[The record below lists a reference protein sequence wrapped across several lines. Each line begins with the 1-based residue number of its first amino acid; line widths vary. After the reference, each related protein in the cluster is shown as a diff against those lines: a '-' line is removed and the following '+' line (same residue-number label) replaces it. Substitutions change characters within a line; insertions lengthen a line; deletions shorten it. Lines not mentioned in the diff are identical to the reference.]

1 MNSEIERQPAADL
14 ATQVVQS
21 TAFIGARWHRVPRV
35 GIILGTG
42 LGEFANEIEVETV
55 LTYEELPH
63 FPRATAIGHKGQ
75 LACGLCCGVPVVT
88 MEGRFHVYEGYSPQQ
103 ITLPVRVMHQL
114 GIELLIASNAS
125 GGLNPRLGVGEIV
138 VIEDH
143 VNLMFANPLIGA
155 NDATLGTRFPDM
167 SRPYDPLLI
176 AQALT
181 IARRENFAAQRGTY
195 VAVSGPNYET
205 RAEYRI
211 FRRLGDVIGMSTV
224 PEVIVAAQI
233 GLPVLALSTVTNV
246 CNPDVLA
253 PTDGAS
259 VVAAAAQAES
269 KLRAIVRGVLQL
281 VGTPDQGLGTRVWK
295 LGVGDS

>member
-1 MNSEIERQPAADL
+1 MDAFIEEQSAVVL
-14 ATQVVQS
+14 ATQVAEAA
-21 TAFIGARWHRVPRV
+21 AFIGARWDRVPRA

-42 LGEFANEIEVETV
+42 LGEFANEIDVETV

-75 LACGLCCGVPVVT
+75 LACGVCCGVPVVT

-103 ITLPVRVMHQL
+103 ITLPVRVMQRL
-114 GIELLIASNAS
+114 GIELLIVSNAS
-125 GGLNPRLGVGEIV
+125 GGLNPRLAVGDIV

-143 VNLMFANPLIGA
+143 VNLMFANPLIGL
-155 NDATLGTRFPDM
+155 NDATLGPRFPDM
-167 SRPYDPLLI
+167 SRPYDPVLI
-176 AQALT
+176 ERALR
-181 IARRENFAAQRGTY
+181 IARRANFAAHRGTY

-205 RAEYRI
+205 RAEYRV
-211 FRRLGDVIGMSTV
+211 FRRLGDVIGMSTA

-233 GLPVLALSTVTNV
+233 GLPVLALSTVTNL

-259 VVAAAAQAES
+259 VMAAAAQAET
-269 KLRAIVRGVLQL
+269 KLRAIVRGVLATL
-281 VGTPDQGLGTRVWK
+281 RAP
-295 LGVGDS
+295 

>member
-1 MNSEIERQPAADL
+1 VDAFIEEQSAVVL
-14 ATQVVQS
+14 ATQVAEAA
-21 TAFIGARWHRVPRV
+21 AFIGARWDRVPRA

-42 LGEFANEIEVETV
+42 LGEFANEIDVETV

-75 LACGLCCGVPVVT
+75 LACGVCCGVPVVT

-103 ITLPVRVMHQL
+103 ITLPVRVMQRL
-114 GIELLIASNAS
+114 GIELLIVSNAS
-125 GGLNPRLGVGEIV
+125 GGLNPRLAVGDIV

-143 VNLMFANPLIGA
+143 VNLMFANPLIGL
-155 NDATLGTRFPDM
+155 NDATLGPRFPDM
-167 SRPYDPLLI
+167 SRPYDPVLI
-176 AQALT
+176 ERALR
-181 IARRENFAAQRGTY
+181 IARRANFAAHRGTY

-205 RAEYRI
+205 RAEYRV
-211 FRRLGDVIGMSTV
+211 FRRLGDVIGMSTA

-233 GLPVLALSTVTNV
+233 GLPVLALSTVTNL

-259 VVAAAAQAES
+259 VMAAAAQAET
-269 KLRAIVRGVLQL
+269 KLRAIVRGVLATL
-281 VGTPDQGLGTRVWK
+281 RAP
-295 LGVGDS
+295 